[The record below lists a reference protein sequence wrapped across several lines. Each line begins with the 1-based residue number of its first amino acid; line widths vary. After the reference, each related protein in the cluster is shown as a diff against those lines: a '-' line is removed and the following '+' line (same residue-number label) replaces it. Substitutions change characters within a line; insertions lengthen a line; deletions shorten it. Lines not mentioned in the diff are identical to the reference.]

1 MGRPTLYTKAL
12 GVTICER
19 IASGESVRNI
29 ALDDGMPQKSTIIAW
44 SLNPEHDFYGQ
55 YEKARESRVEVM
67 ADELVDIADDGGD
80 EGVQRSRLPSGC
92 SVPDLDSWAGYV
104 TEKQPD
110 SSHNRFIKPRP
121 ARGFL
126 CLVVR

>member
-80 EGVQRSRLPSGC
+80 EGVQRSRLRIDTRKWVLSKMKPKRYGDK
-92 SVPDLDSWAGYV
+92 VEHDLSD
-104 TEKQPD
+104 Q
-110 SSHNRFIKPRP
+110 
-121 ARGFL
+121 ARDFL
-126 CLVVR
+126 LSIS

>member
-29 ALDDGMPQKSTIIAW
+29 ARDDGMPQKSTIIAW
-44 SLNPEHDFYGQ
+44 SLNPEHDFYGH
-55 YEKARESRVEVM
+55 YEKARELRVEVM

-80 EGVQRSRLPSGC
+80 EGVQRSRLRIDTRKWVLSKMKPKRYGDK
-92 SVPDLDSWAGYV
+92 VEHDLSD
-104 TEKQPD
+104 Q
-110 SSHNRFIKPRP
+110 
-121 ARGFL
+121 ARDFL
-126 CLVVR
+126 LSIS